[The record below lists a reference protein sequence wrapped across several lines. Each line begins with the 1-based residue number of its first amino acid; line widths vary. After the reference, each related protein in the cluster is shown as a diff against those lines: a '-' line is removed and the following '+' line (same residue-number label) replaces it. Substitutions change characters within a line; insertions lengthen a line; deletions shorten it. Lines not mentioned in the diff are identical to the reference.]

1 MMNTTVNTKEA
12 PEITVQIGKRI
23 KTLRLQHNMSQ
34 EQLALE
40 AGIDRS
46 YVGQVERFEKNVTVV
61 TLQKIAHSLGLT
73 INEFLDFEKE

>member
-1 MMNTTVNTKEA
+1 
-12 PEITVQIGKRI
+12 
-23 KTLRLQHNMSQ
+23 MSQ

-73 INEFLDFEKE
+73 INEFLDLNQTKNVIIVGAGRLGQALLNYNQLFNNNQYGE